1 MKFHKL
7 YSILFLA
14 ISSSSYIA
22 EPVTNILDMPL
33 FEIGGMEP
41 KVGGYNLRLGADY
54 LAVHRS
60 TGMAGVVYDPTS
72 GFIHV
77 ARLATGWMTCSA
89 MSPCEPD

>member
-41 KVGGYNLRLGADY
+41 KVGGYSLRLGVDY
-54 LAVHRS
+54 LAVNRS
-60 TGMAGVVYDPTS
+60 TGMAGGDRPL
-72 GFIHV
+72 G
-77 ARLATGWMTCSA
+77 
-89 MSPCEPD
+89 